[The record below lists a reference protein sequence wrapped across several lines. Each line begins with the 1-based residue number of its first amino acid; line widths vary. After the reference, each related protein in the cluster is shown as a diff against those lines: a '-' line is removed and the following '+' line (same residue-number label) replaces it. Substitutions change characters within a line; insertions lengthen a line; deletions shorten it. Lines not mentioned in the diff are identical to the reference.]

1 MNNAVITCPKDLAST
16 GGIVFVSEIEALR
29 AEARRLRGE
38 GVDIL
43 IAVGH
48 SGFGEDTEIA
58 REVEGLDVVVGGHT
72 NTLLWNGENPLGE
85 IPAGPYPVEVT
96 QPRNQ
101 VNGRPVRNSGS
112 YDMSRHHQK
121 HRGKKNFSTV

>member
-1 MNNAVITCPKDLAST
+1 MNNAGITYPKDLAST
-16 GGIVFVSEIEALR
+16 GRIVFVSEIAALR
-29 AEARRLRGE
+29 TEARRLKGE

-48 SGFGEDTEIA
+48 SGFSEDTEIA

-85 IPAGPYPVEVT
+85 VPAGPYPVQVM
-96 QPRNQ
+96 QPRNR
-101 VNGRPVRNSGS
+101 VNGRPGRNSGS
-112 YDMSRHHQK
+112 YE
-121 HRGKKNFSTV
+121 

>member
-1 MNNAVITCPKDLAST
+1 M
-16 GGIVFVSEIEALR
+16 SEIEALR

-48 SGFGEDTEIA
+48 SGFSEDTEIA

-101 VNGRPVRNSGS
+101 VNGRPGRNSGS
-112 YDMSRHHQK
+112 YEQAP
-121 HRGKKNFSTV
+121 